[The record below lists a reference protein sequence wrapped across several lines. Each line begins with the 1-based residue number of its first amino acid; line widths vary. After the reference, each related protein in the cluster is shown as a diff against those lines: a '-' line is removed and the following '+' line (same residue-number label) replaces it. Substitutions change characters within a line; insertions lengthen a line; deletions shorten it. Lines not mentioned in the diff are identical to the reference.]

1 MFAINR
7 LPPNGLLF
15 LYDSYIRKLPRRLL
29 ASQVKH
35 GNEKPLL
42 AVHMKR
48 INLIKMLF
56 PSIHPPYISW
66 FYLNQCNFFYE
77 LFSQLPFLKKGENQ
91 DEATASSCL
100 VLPHASYGPEN
111 ELKNHG
117 FMLEIWLSVD
127 HFLTQISA
135 SQESIKYSHNN
146 ILLPYSL
153 PRVAWA
159 GWFGQKKK
167 TVQLII

>member
-1 MFAINR
+1 MQF
-7 LPPNGLLF
+7 
-15 LYDSYIRKLPRRLL
+15 
-29 ASQVKH
+29 
-35 GNEKPLL
+35 
-42 AVHMKR
+42 
-48 INLIKMLF
+48 F
-56 PSIHPPYISW
+56 PSII
-66 FYLNQCNFFYE
+66 
-77 LFSQLPFLKKGENQ
+77 FSINVSSKKGENQ

-159 GWFGQKKK
+159 GWFGQENKARQSNINNVLQETKKHK
-167 TVQLII
+167 NSSSF